1 MAQHVAVVTD
11 SSACLP
17 PALAANWGVTVVP
30 LSVVIDGAPRSEGE
44 PGLADAVV
52 AALTSGGKATTS
64 QPSLSACIEL
74 LERASVGVDAIVAV
88 TLSEAMSGTAG
99 TMRKA
104 AESVS
109 VPVTVVDARTVGLGV
124 GFAALSAAATAKEGA
139 EADAVA
145 REATRVARSSLSLL
159 TVESL
164 DFLSRGGRVSAAVAS
179 IGSALNIR
187 PVLGVVGGQ
196 MEVIERVRTAAR
208 ARAAMLDRIA
218 SRAPALRSPLVGF
231 MRLPGDGALEDA
243 ARTTI
248 ARRGAWP
255 TVSAELS
262 AVLAVHTGPGAL
274 AAVVADVRPDVA
286 QSVAAFVVHS
296 PATD

>member
-1 MAQHVAVVTD
+1 MTD

-17 PALAANWGVTVVP
+17 PVLAARWGVTVVP
-30 LSVVIDGAPRSEGE
+30 LSVVIDGAPRAEGE

-52 AALTSGGKATTS
+52 AALKTGGTATTS
-64 QPSLSACIEL
+64 QPSLATCIEFL
-74 LERASVGVDAIVAV
+74 QRAAEGVDAIVAV
-88 TLSEAMSGTAG
+88 TLSESMSGTAG
-99 TMRKA
+99 TFRKA
-104 AESVS
+104 AEAIS

-124 GFAALSAAATAKEGA
+124 GFAALSAGAAARDGA

-145 REATRVARSSLSLL
+145 REAARVARSSLSLL

-164 DFLSRGGRVSAAVAS
+164 EFLRRGGRVSAAVAG

-187 PVLGVVGGQ
+187 PVLGVVGGR
-196 MEVIERVRTAAR
+196 MEVIERVRTASR
-208 ARAAMLDRIA
+208 ARAAMLDRIG
-218 SRAPALRSPLVGF
+218 SRAPALRSPLVGL
-231 MRLPGDGALEDA
+231 MRLPGDGVLEEA
-243 ARTTI
+243 ARSTM

-255 TVSAELS
+255 VVSADMS

-286 QSVAAFVVHS
+286 ASAAGSVVPS
-296 PATD
+296 PTSD